1 MENSNSSIICYIV
14 LAVLVTSCKTA
25 PFLSTS
31 SIERD
36 IRSINKF
43 TCKHKSEALNR
54 DWKHC
59 TNKGEDVLDL
69 IDIHIPQAVST
80 NRISALNIPIK

>member
-1 MENSNSSIICYIV
+1 MSTVFTTVYCITVI
-14 LAVLVTSCKTA
+14 LAASRAA
-25 PFLSTS
+25 PLITLP
-31 SIERD
+31 ERD